1 MLFRSGAV
9 LSVGDRGVTV
19 TRLAPMGTAR
29 FADESVEVTALEGMT
44 GPGVEVEVVLIDDN
58 KVFVKPVEDDF

>member
-1 MLFRSGAV
+1 M
-9 LSVGDRGVTV
+9 
-19 TRLAPMGTAR
+19 
-29 FADESVEVTALEGMT
+29 EVTALEGMT